1 MKNPWPPVMIL
12 TGLFITGILL
22 SSCKKTEDT
31 STVPKEQLVIGKW
44 NINRMQLKLFYG
56 GVFFKDTIIPQT
68 PHPENFVQF
77 QAGGGF
83 EYRFNTTA
91 SDFGTYQFVGAD
103 SVISNVTTKTYRWKM
118 LTLTNQLFTVMN
130 TSTDSAFPGATVE
143 VYQTLVK

>member
-1 MKNPWPPVMIL
+1 MVIL
-12 TGLFITGILL
+12 TGLFITGLLL

-56 GVFFKDTIIPQT
+56 GVFLKDTIIQQT

-83 EYRFNTTA
+83 EYRFNTTT

-103 SVISNVTTKTYRWKM
+103 SVIANVTTKTYRWKM

-130 TSTDSAFPGATVE
+130 TSTDPGFPGATVE
-143 VYQTLVK
+143 FYQTLVK